1 MFWKNSE
8 RLYVAA
14 IRVSIVS
21 FTTTSRM
28 RDSLDH
34 RNSRVSVKLLDN
46 SEDDEPTLVYNR
58 YVVNPVIVLTLVLY
72 VCIVCIGWKQE
83 KEFFS

>member
-1 MFWKNSE
+1 MFWKNND

-14 IRVSIVS
+14 IRVSIAS

-34 RNSRVSVKLLDN
+34 RNSQVSVELLDN
-46 SEDDEPTLVYNR
+46 WEDDEPTLVHNR

-72 VCIVCIGWKQE
+72 V
-83 KEFFS
+83 

>member
-8 RLYVAA
+8 RSYVAA

-21 FTTTSRM
+21 STTTSRT

-34 RNSRVSVKLLDN
+34 RNSQASVKLLDN
-46 SEDDEPTLVYNR
+46 WEDDEPTLVYNR

-72 VCIVCIGWKQE
+72 V
-83 KEFFS
+83 

>member
-1 MFWKNSE
+1 MFWKNND

-14 IRVSIVS
+14 IRVSIAS

-34 RNSRVSVKLLDN
+34 RNSQVSVELLDN
-46 SEDDEPTLVYNR
+46 WEDDELTLVHNR
-58 YVVNPVIVLTLVLY
+58 YVVNPVILLTLVLY
-72 VCIVCIGWKQE
+72 V
-83 KEFFS
+83 